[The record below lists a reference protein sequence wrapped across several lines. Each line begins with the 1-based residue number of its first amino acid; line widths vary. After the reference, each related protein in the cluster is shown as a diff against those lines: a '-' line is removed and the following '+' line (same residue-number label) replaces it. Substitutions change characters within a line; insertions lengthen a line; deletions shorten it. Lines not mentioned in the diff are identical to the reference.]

1 MGLDLLLGC
10 FLEVVFADEVG
21 LVLGNEK
28 IGHAIYT
35 EMMGVCC
42 GVLEFFV

>member
-1 MGLDLLLGC
+1 MGLDLLLGG

-21 LVLGNEK
+21 LVLGYEE

-42 GVLEFFV
+42 GILEFFI